1 LSQDTLIQPVILSG
15 GAGTR
20 LWPLSRALY
29 PKQLLPLAGERTMI
43 QETALRL
50 AGVEGVAAPLVVCN
64 HEHRFLIAEQLREAG
79 VAPADI
85 LLEPV
90 GRNTAPA
97 VAVAALRAQARDD
110 DAILLVL
117 PADHLIRDP
126 AAFRA
131 ALAVAARAAA
141 TGALVTFG
149 IAPRSPET
157 GYGYIQRGAALA
169 GVDGAFAV
177 ARFVEK
183 PTQGVAESLV
193 ASGEHYWN
201 SGIFAFRAGVVLAE
215 LEQHAPE
222 VLAAARAALE
232 AAKRDLDFI
241 RLGAEAFARAPSISI
256 DYAVMEKTRR
266 AAVIPVEMGWSDVGS
281 WASLWEEAE
290 KDAAGNLLMGD
301 VYSQDVERSL
311 VRSDGRLLAAI
322 GVSDLVIVD
331 TPDATLVAS
340 RARAQDVKAAVEH
353 LEKNSRREHISHLR
367 VYRPWGWYQG
377 IDAGEQF
384 QVKRLMLKP
393 GAKLSM
399 QLHHKRAEH
408 WVVVSGQAGVTRGQ
422 EMFELFPNQSTYIPP
437 ETRHRLENP
446 GAEPL
451 YAVEV
456 QSGSYLGEDDIE
468 RFDDEYGR

>member
-1 LSQDTLIQPVILSG
+1 LSQDTAIQPVILSG

-50 AGVEGVAAPLVVCN
+50 AGVTGVAAPLVVCN

-79 VAPADI
+79 VAPGEI

-97 VAVAALRAQARDD
+97 VAVAALRAQAQ
-110 DAILLVL
+110 DAAALLLVL

-126 AAFRA
+126 AAFHA
-131 ALAVAARAAA
+131 ALAIAVQAASG
-141 TGALVTFG
+141 GALVTFG
-149 IAPRSPET
+149 IAPRSAET
-157 GYGYIQRGAALA
+157 GYGYIQRGS
-169 GVDGAFAV
+169 GVEGVGGAFAV

-183 PTQGVAESLV
+183 PSRAAAEQLV
-193 ASGEHYWN
+193 ASGEHFWN
-201 SGIFAFRAGVVLAE
+201 SGIFAFRADVFLAE
-215 LEQHAPE
+215 LEQHAPA
-222 VLAAARAALE
+222 VLAAARAALDGSH
-232 AAKRDLDFI
+232 RDLDFT
-241 RLGAEAFARAPSISI
+241 RLGVEAFARAPSISI

-266 AAVIPVEMGWSDVGS
+266 AVVIPVEMGWSDVGS
-281 WASLWEEAE
+281 WAALWEEAD

-301 VYSQDVERSL
+301 VYAQGVERSL
-311 VRSDGRLLAAI
+311 VRSEGRLLAAI

-340 RARAQDVKAAVEH
+340 RERAQDVKGAVEH
-353 LEKNSRREHISHLR
+353 LAKNGRREHVSHLR

-377 IDAGEQF
+377 IDAGERF

-393 GAKLSM
+393 GAKLSL
-399 QLHHKRAEH
+399 QRHRRRAEH
-408 WVVVSGQAGVTRGQ
+408 WVVVSGQARVTRGQ
-422 EMFELFPNQSTYIPP
+422 DMFELFPNQSTYIPP

-446 GAEPL
+446 GREPL
-451 YAVEV
+451 YVVEV
-456 QSGSYLGEDDIE
+456 QSGEYLGEDDIE
-468 RFDDEYGR
+468 RFDDDYGR

>member
-1 LSQDTLIQPVILSG
+1 
-15 GAGTR
+15 
-20 LWPLSRALY
+20 
-29 PKQLLPLAGERTMI
+29 M
-43 QETALRL
+43 
-50 AGVEGVAAPLVVCN
+50 VCN

-85 LLEPV
+85 VLEPF

-97 VAVAALRAQARDD
+97 VAVAALHAQARAA

-117 PADHLIRDP
+117 PADHLVRDP

-131 ALAVAARAAA
+131 ALGTAARAAA
-141 TGALVTFG
+141 AGSLVTFG

-157 GYGYIQRGAALA
+157 GYGYIQRGAALK
-169 GVDGAFAV
+169 GVDGAFEV

-183 PTQGVAESLV
+183 PSREVAEQLV
-193 ASGEHYWN
+193 TSGEHYWN
-201 SGIFAFRAGVVLAE
+201 SGIFAFRADVVLEEFAR
-215 LEQHAPE
+215 HAPGLLE
-222 VLAAARAALE
+222 AVRAAL
-232 AAKRDLDFI
+232 AGAKRDLDFT
-241 RLGAEAFARAPSISI
+241 RLDDEAFARAPSISI

-281 WASLWEEAE
+281 WASLWEEAQ

-301 VYSQDVERSL
+301 VYAQDVERSL

-340 RARAQDVKAAVEH
+340 RDRAQDVKAAVEH
-353 LEKNSRREHISHLR
+353 LEKNSRSEHLSHLR
-367 VYRPWGWYQG
+367 VHRPWGWYQG
-377 IDAGEQF
+377 VDAGVGF

-393 GAKLSM
+393 GAKLSL
-399 QLHHKRAEH
+399 QLHRRRAEH
-408 WVVVSGQAGVTRGQ
+408 WVVVSGQARVTRGRDV
-422 EMFELFPNQSTYIPP
+422 FELFPNQSTYIPP

-446 GAEPL
+446 GSEPL
-451 YAVEV
+451 YVVEV

>member
-1 LSQDTLIQPVILSG
+1 LSEDTSIQPVILSG

-29 PKQLLPLAGERTMI
+29 PKQLLPLTGERTMI

-50 AGVEGVAAPLVVCN
+50 AGVEGVAPPLVVCN

-79 VAPADI
+79 VAPAGI
-85 LLEPV
+85 VLEPI

-97 VAVAALRAQARDD
+97 VAVAALHAQARAA

-117 PADHLIRDP
+117 PADHLVRDP

-131 ALAVAARAAA
+131 ALGVAARAAA
-141 TGALVTFG
+141 RGSLVTFG

-169 GVDGAFAV
+169 GVDGAFQV

-183 PTQGVAESLV
+183 PSREVAGQLV

-201 SGIFAFRAGVVLAE
+201 SGMFAFRADVVLEE
-215 LEQHAPE
+215 LAQHAPALLE
-222 VLAAARAALE
+222 AARAAL
-232 AAKRDLDFI
+232 AGAKRDLDFT
-241 RLGAEAFARAPSISI
+241 RLDAEAFAAAPSISI
-256 DYAVMEKTRR
+256 DYALMEKTRR

-301 VYSQDVERSL
+301 VYAQDVERSL

-353 LEKNSRREHISHLR
+353 LEKNSRSEHLSHLR

-377 IDAGEQF
+377 IDAGERF

-393 GAKLSM
+393 GAKLSL
-399 QLHHKRAEH
+399 QLHRRRAEH
-408 WVVVSGQAGVTRGQ
+408 WVVVSGQARVTRGRDV
-422 EMFELFPNQSTYIPP
+422 FELFPNQSTYIPP

-446 GAEPL
+446 GSEPL
-451 YAVEV
+451 YVVEV
-456 QSGSYLGEDDIE
+456 QSGSYLAEDDIE

>member
-1 LSQDTLIQPVILSG
+1 LSQNTAIQPVILSG

-29 PKQLLPLAGERTMI
+29 PKQLLPLTGERTMI

-50 AGVEGVAAPLVVCN
+50 AGVDGLAAPLVVCN

-79 VAPADI
+79 VAPAEI

-97 VAVAALRAQARDD
+97 VAVAALRVQAQDAG
-110 DAILLVL
+110 AILLIL

-126 AAFRA
+126 GAFCA
-131 ALAVAARAAA
+131 ALEVAAQAAA
-141 TGALVTFG
+141 AGALVTFG

-157 GYGYIQRGAALA
+157 GYGYIQRGALLD
-169 GVDGAFAV
+169 GVGGAFAV

-183 PTQGVAESLV
+183 PSRGAAETLV
-193 ASGEHYWN
+193 ASGEHFWN
-201 SGIFAFRAGVVLAE
+201 SGIFAFRADVFLAE
-215 LEQHAPE
+215 LEQHAPAVLSAARE
-222 VLAAARAALE
+222 ALAAAT
-232 AAKRDLDFI
+232 RDLDFT

-281 WASLWEEAE
+281 WASLWEEAD

-301 VYSQDVERSL
+301 VYAQDVQRSL

-322 GVSDLVIVD
+322 GVSDLIIID

-340 RARAQDVKAAVEH
+340 RARAQDVKTAVEH
-353 LEKNSRREHISHLR
+353 LEKSGRSEHVTHLR

-377 IDAGEQF
+377 IDAGPQF

-393 GAKLSM
+393 GTKLSL
-399 QLHHKRAEH
+399 QLHRKRAEH
-408 WVVVSGQAGVTRGQ
+408 WVVVSGQARVTRGRDV
-422 EMFELFPNQSTYIPP
+422 FELFPNQSTYIPP

-451 YAVEV
+451 YVVEV

-468 RFDDEYGR
+468 RFDDDYGR